1 MILIVLHHVL
11 PQLIDHIPLIS
22 SNYAKITL
30 FCDISKAH
38 NAVID
43 VAVSIKFGVNKHGK
57 KRLNR
62 QQ

>member
-43 VAVSIKFGVNKHGK
+43 VAVSIKLV
-57 KRLNR
+57 
-62 QQ
+62 